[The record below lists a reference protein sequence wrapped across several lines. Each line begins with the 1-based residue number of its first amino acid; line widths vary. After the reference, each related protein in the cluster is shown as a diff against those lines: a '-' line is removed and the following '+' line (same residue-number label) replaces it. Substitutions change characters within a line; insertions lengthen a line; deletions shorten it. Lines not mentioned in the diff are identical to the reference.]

1 MQNKKEAFL
10 SLIQKHKGIIIK
22 ICNSYCFNKCNRE
35 DLTQEIIYQ
44 LWKTGNSFKGDFK
57 FSTWMYRVALN
68 VAISFYRKQKKSGLQ
83 IPLTES
89 HMEIED
95 EISKADEMEKKVI
108 LLQRFINEMKELDKA
123 LTLLYFDE
131 KSYKE
136 IAEIVGISETNVAT
150 KINRIKSKLKQKF
163 LTAINNKNGRN

>member
-1 MQNKKEAFL
+1 
-10 SLIQKHKGIIIK
+10 
-22 ICNSYCFNKCNRE
+22 
-35 DLTQEIIYQ
+35 
-44 LWKTGNSFKGDFK
+44 
-57 FSTWMYRVALN
+57 
-68 VAISFYRKQKKSGLQ
+68 
-83 IPLTES
+83 
-89 HMEIED
+89 MEIED

-163 LTAINNKNGRN
+163 LTPINNKNGRN

>member
-1 MQNKKEAFL
+1 
-10 SLIQKHKGIIIK
+10 
-22 ICNSYCFNKCNRE
+22 
-35 DLTQEIIYQ
+35 
-44 LWKTGNSFKGDFK
+44 
-57 FSTWMYRVALN
+57 
-68 VAISFYRKQKKSGLQ
+68 
-83 IPLTES
+83 
-89 HMEIED
+89 MEIED

-136 IAEIVGISETNVAT
+136 IAEIVGISETNAAT

-163 LTAINNKNGRN
+163 LTPINNKNGRN